1 MALAQALRWLLLA
14 AEIALAVPVAYLVV
28 VTASALLAARRHAR
42 ALPADPL
49 AADPRAAVAS
59 ARLPR
64 FAVLVPA
71 HDEELLIG
79 RLLESLDRLTYPRA
93 RRDVYVVAD
102 NCTDR
107 TAAIARA
114 TGWAYVYERHDAER
128 RGKGYA
134 LHDLLRRLAAA
145 ESLYDAYVVV
155 DADAVVDARYLDH
168 LAAAI
173 LRGARAL
180 QGQNTVLNTLDA
192 PSTVLRWLALTL
204 MNHVRPLGRNGLGA
218 SATLTG
224 NGMCL
229 TRALLLAHPWQAH
242 GATEDYQYYLTLV
255 QAGERVRYVPEAVV
269 RSEMPT
275 TFAQM
280 RTQDVRWE
288 SRAPEQRRA
297 RAVWA
302 LLAGAVRQRDPVRF
316 EALFELIAP
325 PLSPLVAA
333 VLACAAAGA
342 LLRAPLALAGGALL
356 ALGVACY
363 VGSALYLLRPPPAA
377 YRALLHAPRFIAWK
391 LWVLLALRRKSSR
404 SGAWVRTSRAA

>member
-1 MALAQALRWLLLA
+1 MALAQALYWLLLA
-14 AEIALAVPVAYLVV
+14 AEIALAVPVAYLIV
-28 VTASALLAARRHAR
+28 VTAAALLTARRRAR
-42 ALPADPL
+42 SLPADPL
-49 AADPRAAVAS
+49 AGAFVAPT
-59 ARLPR
+59 RLPR
-64 FAVLVPA
+64 IAVLVPA

-93 RRDVYVVAD
+93 CRAVYVVAD
-102 NCTDR
+102 NCADR
-107 TAAIARA
+107 TAEIARA
-114 TGWAYVYERHDAER
+114 TGWANVYERRDTTR

-134 LHDLLRRLAAA
+134 LQDLLSRLETAAHT
-145 ESLYDAYVVV
+145 YDAYVVV

-229 TRALLLAHPWQAH
+229 TRDLLLAHPWQAH

-255 QAGERVRYVPEAVV
+255 MAGERVCYVPEAVV
-269 RSEMPT
+269 RSEMPA

-288 SRAPEQRRA
+288 SQAPEQRRA
-297 RAVWA
+297 GAAWA
-302 LLAGAVRQRDPVRF
+302 LLAGALRHRDPVRF
-316 EALFELIAP
+316 DALLELIAP
-325 PLSPLVAA
+325 PLSPLLAA
-333 VLACAAAGA
+333 VLACAVAGA
-342 LLRAPLALAGGALL
+342 LLRAPLAVAGGALL
-356 ALGVACY
+356 CVGVACY
-363 VGSALYLLRPPPAA
+363 VSSALYLLRPPPAA

-391 LWVLLALRRKSSR
+391 LWVLLALRRKHSR
-404 SGAWVRTSRAA
+404 SGAWVRTTRAA

>member
-1 MALAQALRWLLLA
+1 MALTQALRWLLLA
-14 AEIALAVPVAYLVV
+14 VEIALAVPVAYLVV
-28 VTASALLAARRHAR
+28 VTFAALLAARRRARMPHA
-42 ALPADPL
+42 ADPL
-49 AADPRAAVAS
+49 ASADP

-64 FAVLVPA
+64 IAVLVPA

-79 RLLESLDRLTYPRA
+79 RLLDSLARLTYPRA
-93 RRDVYVVAD
+93 CRDVYVVAD
-102 NCTDR
+102 NCADR
-107 TAAIARA
+107 TAEIVRAI
-114 TGWAYVYERHDAER
+114 GWAHVYERHDTAR

-134 LHDLLRRLAAA
+134 LQDLLSRMETAGNV
-145 ESLYDAYVVV
+145 YDAYVIV
-155 DADAVVDARYLDH
+155 DADAVVDAHYLDH

-229 TRALLLAHPWQAH
+229 TRDLLRAHPWQAH

-255 QAGERVRYVPEAVV
+255 TAGERVRYVPEAVV
-269 RSEMPT
+269 RSEMPA

-288 SRAPEQRRA
+288 SQAPEQRRA
-297 RAVWA
+297 GAAWA
-302 LLAGAVRQRDPVRF
+302 LLAGALRQRDPVRLD
-316 EALFELIAP
+316 ALLELIAP

-333 VLACAAAGA
+333 VLACAIAGA
-342 LLRAPLALAGGALL
+342 LLRAPLAFAGGALL
-356 ALGVACY
+356 CAGVACY

-391 LWVLLALRRKSSR
+391 LWVLLALRRKHSR
-404 SGAWVRTSRAA
+404 SGAWVRTTRAA

>member
-1 MALAQALRWLLLA
+1 MALTQALRWLLLA
-14 AEIALAVPVAYLVV
+14 VEIALAVPVAYLVV
-28 VTASALLAARRHAR
+28 VTLAALLAARRRARMPHA
-42 ALPADPL
+42 AADPL
-49 AADPRAAVAS
+49 AAADPAC
-59 ARLPR
+59 LPR
-64 FAVLVPA
+64 IAVLVPA

-79 RLLESLDRLTYPRA
+79 RLLDSLARLTYPRA
-93 RRDVYVVAD
+93 RHAVYVVAD
-102 NCTDR
+102 NCSDR
-107 TAAIARA
+107 TAAIVRA
-114 TGWAYVYERHDAER
+114 TGWANVYERHDTAR

-134 LHDLLRRLAAA
+134 LQDLFSRLETAG
-145 ESLYDAYVVV
+145 SVYDAYVIV

-229 TRALLLAHPWQAH
+229 TRDLLRAHPWQAH

-269 RSEMPT
+269 RSEMPA

-288 SRAPEQRRA
+288 SQAPEQRRA
-297 RAVWA
+297 GAARA
-302 LLAGAVRQRDPVRF
+302 LLAGALRHHDPVRF
-316 EALFELIAP
+316 EALLELIAP
-325 PLSPLVAA
+325 PLSPLVAS
-333 VLACAAAGA
+333 VLACAIAGA
-342 LLRAPLALAGGALL
+342 LLRAPLAFAGGALL
-356 ALGVACY
+356 CAGVACY

-391 LWVLLALRRKSSR
+391 LWVLLALRRKHSR
-404 SGAWVRTSRAA
+404 SGAWVRTTRAA

>member
-14 AEIALAVPVAYLVV
+14 TEIALAVPVAYLVV
-28 VTASALLAARRHAR
+28 VTLSALLAARRRAR
-42 ALPADPL
+42 SLPADPL
-49 AADPRAAVAS
+49 AGADP

-64 FAVLVPA
+64 IAVLVPA

-79 RLLESLDRLTYPRA
+79 RLLDSLARLTYPRA
-93 RRDVYVVAD
+93 RHAVYVVAD
-102 NCTDR
+102 NCADR
-107 TAAIARA
+107 TAEIACA
-114 TGWAYVYERHDAER
+114 TGWAHVYERHDTAR

-134 LHDLLRRLAAA
+134 LQDLLSRLEMAGQT
-145 ESLYDAYVVV
+145 YDAYVVV
-155 DADAVVDARYLDH
+155 DADAVVDAHYLDH

-229 TRALLLAHPWQAH
+229 TRDLLLAHPWQAH

-255 QAGERVRYVPEAVV
+255 QAGERIRYVPEAVV

-288 SRAPEQRRA
+288 SQAPEQRRA
-297 RAVWA
+297 GAAWA
-302 LLAGAVRQRDPVRF
+302 LLADALRQRDPVRLD
-316 EALFELIAP
+316 ALLELIAP
-325 PLSPLVAA
+325 PLSPLVAS
-333 VLACAAAGA
+333 VVACAIAGA
-342 LLRAPLALAGGALL
+342 LLRAPLAFAGGALL
-356 ALGVACY
+356 CAGVACY

-391 LWVLLALRRKSSR
+391 LWVLLALRRKHSR
-404 SGAWVRTSRAA
+404 SGAWVRTTRAA

>member
-1 MALAQALRWLLLA
+1 MALTQTLRWLLLA
-14 AEIALAVPVAYLVV
+14 VEIALAVPVAYLVV
-28 VTASALLAARRHAR
+28 VTTAALLAARHR
-42 ALPADPL
+42 AGAPRADAPL
-49 AADPRAAVAS
+49 ANVAP

-64 FAVLVPA
+64 IAVLVPA

-79 RLLESLDRLTYPRA
+79 RLLESLARLTYPRA
-93 RRDVYVVAD
+93 RHDIYVVAD
-102 NCTDR
+102 NCADR
-107 TAAIARA
+107 TAAIVRA
-114 TGWAYVYERHDAER
+114 TGWANVYERHDTAR

-134 LHDLLRRLAAA
+134 LQDLLRRLETAG
-145 ESLYDAYVVV
+145 SVYDAYVIV
-155 DADAVVDARYLDH
+155 DADAVVDTRYLDH

-204 MNHVRPLGRNGLGA
+204 MNHVRPLGRNGLGV

-229 TRALLLAHPWQAH
+229 TRDLLLAHPWQAH
-242 GATEDYQYYLTLV
+242 SATEDYQYYLTLV
-255 QAGERVRYVPEAVV
+255 MAGERVRYVPEAVV
-269 RSEMPT
+269 RSEMPI

-288 SRAPEQRRA
+288 SRAPEQRRTGA
-297 RAVWA
+297 AWA
-302 LLAGAVRQRDPVRF
+302 LLAGALRWRDLVRLD
-316 EALFELIAP
+316 ALLELIVP

-333 VLACAAAGA
+333 VLACAAASA
-342 LLRAPLALAGGALL
+342 LLRMPLAFAGGALL
-356 ALGVACY
+356 CVGVAYY

-391 LWVLLALRRKSSR
+391 LWVLIALRRKHSR
-404 SGAWVRTSRAA
+404 SGAWVRTTRVA

>member
-1 MALAQALRWLLLA
+1 MALTQTLRWLLLA
-14 AEIALAVPVAYLVV
+14 VEIALAVPVAYLVV
-28 VTASALLAARRHAR
+28 VTTAALLAAHRPARMPHA
-42 ALPADPL
+42 AEPL
-49 AADPRAAVAS
+49 AGVAP

-64 FAVLVPA
+64 IAVLVPA

-79 RLLESLDRLTYPRA
+79 RLLESLARLTYPRA

-102 NCTDR
+102 NCADR
-107 TAAIARA
+107 TAEIVRA
-114 TGWAYVYERHDAER
+114 TGWANVYERHDTAR

-134 LHDLLRRLAAA
+134 LQDLLRHLEAAGNI
-145 ESLYDAYVVV
+145 YDAYVIV
-155 DADAVVDARYLDH
+155 DADAVVDVRYLDH

-229 TRALLLAHPWQAH
+229 TRDLLLAHPWQAH

-255 QAGERVRYVPEAVV
+255 MAGERVRYVPEAVV
-269 RSEMPT
+269 RSEMPI

-297 RAVWA
+297 GAAWA
-302 LLAGAVRQRDPVRF
+302 LLAGALRHRDPVRLD
-316 EALFELIAP
+316 ALLELIVP

-333 VLACAAAGA
+333 VLACAVAGA
-342 LLRAPLALAGGALL
+342 LLRAPLTFAGGALL
-356 ALGVACY
+356 CASVAYY

-391 LWVLLALRRKSSR
+391 LWVLLALRRKHSR
-404 SGAWVRTSRAA
+404 SGAWVRTTRAA